1 MAFNMNPFWI
11 FSTVHPY
18 IVKENLQRKE
28 KQPKEF
34 KKIKW
39 FERDEFDPEENMR
52 GMVREEALSRICNK
66 VLRGNWTDHYKCHFL
81 HHFDPFLKLGPF
93 KLEIKLDLPYRA
105 VLHDILNDEEIQHM
119 IDLSKVS
126 ILILRAKSFRFFQKY
141 HLQII
146 FP

>member
-1 MAFNMNPFWI
+1 
-11 FSTVHPY
+11 
-18 IVKENLQRKE
+18 
-28 KQPKEF
+28 
-34 KKIKW
+34 
-39 FERDEFDPEENMR
+39 MR

-126 ILILRAKSFRFFQKY
+126 ILILRAKSFRLFQKH

>member
-1 MAFNMNPFWI
+1 
-11 FSTVHPY
+11 
-18 IVKENLQRKE
+18 
-28 KQPKEF
+28 
-34 KKIKW
+34 
-39 FERDEFDPEENMR
+39 
-52 GMVREEALSRICNK
+52 MVREEALSRICNK

-126 ILILRAKSFRFFQKY
+126 ILILRAKSFRLFQKY
-141 HLQII
+141 RLQII

>member
-1 MAFNMNPFWI
+1 
-11 FSTVHPY
+11 
-18 IVKENLQRKE
+18 
-28 KQPKEF
+28 
-34 KKIKW
+34 
-39 FERDEFDPEENMR
+39 MR

-126 ILILRAKSFRFFQKY
+126 IFWAKWYCWKNMIVLALNVWFEFWKKT
-141 HLQII
+141 
-146 FP
+146 

>member
-1 MAFNMNPFWI
+1 
-11 FSTVHPY
+11 
-18 IVKENLQRKE
+18 
-28 KQPKEF
+28 
-34 KKIKW
+34 
-39 FERDEFDPEENMR
+39 MR

-126 ILILRAKSFRFFQKY
+126 ILILRAKLFRSFQKY
-141 HLQII
+141 HFQII